1 MGAAATSGVVP
12 DRSKSVG
19 LLLNI
24 FFGFVGADRYYQ
36 GQTKQGIALSVMTGV
51 SVVLMIVVAA
61 LEIEVEMEVAAI
73 SDLRKRVAQLE
84 AFGAAYSAPPPP
96 PPPERA
102 RAAADPAWAK
112 AAARGEVEMDV
123 PSYEHSMEARQK
135 WRESAAGKAAREKAA
150 PPAAE
155 ADGRAE
161 ATALLQKAKAEA
173 DAFEAGDN
181 ADGVDAP
188 KTPAAAGTARLCVV

>member
-61 LEIEVEMEVAAI
+61 LEIDLIADFLKALGNSAKPAGKSTEDTTFDDLRARIMQIWSKMERDSAAKAWAILILFLLAVLVSAVVAVWGLVNFFQLVISIFHPASGQGYLANAPSTTADYWVVSLFAIVPAAI
-73 SDLRKRVAQLE
+73 WLVLFILE
-84 AFGAAYSAPPPP
+84 L
-96 PPPERA
+96 
-102 RAAADPAWAK
+102 
-112 AAARGEVEMDV
+112 
-123 PSYEHSMEARQK
+123 
-135 WRESAAGKAAREKAA
+135 AGVF
-150 PPAAE
+150 
-155 ADGRAE
+155 
-161 ATALLQKAKAEA
+161 ATA
-173 DAFEAGDN
+173 
-181 ADGVDAP
+181 V
-188 KTPAAAGTARLCVV
+188 